1 MSNREVPIF
10 FDPDQKRWP
19 RLRRGVFLS
28 GLILS
33 TVFGILVVSIIVYP
47 ALPQLDLPQ
56 RINAGRPIT
65 PFPKGKKVETPR
77 ESALHEA
84 KEKLEIERSKRA
96 ARLRVQ
102 PAHSGFDQP
111 LTIGF

>member
-10 FDPDQKRWP
+10 FDPDRKRWP

-33 TVFGILVVSIIVYP
+33 TVFGILVVSIIVST
-47 ALPQLDLPQ
+47 ALPQLDLPP
-56 RINAGRPIT
+56 RISAGRPIT
-65 PFPKGKKVETPR
+65 LTRGKLETDKQR
-77 ESALHEA
+77 ALREA

-96 ARLRVQ
+96 ARWRV
-102 PAHSGFDQP
+102 
-111 LTIGF
+111 